1 MDHACMVGSV
11 IQPHAEPDTEHALA
25 SVVVAGAV
33 ARAGTFRPRRPR
45 ARKGGDGEMET
56 LQYMAASGVRA
67 GIRSTSARLV

>member
-1 MDHACMVGSV
+1 MV

-25 SVVVAGAV
+25 SAVVGWGA
-33 ARAGTFRPRRPR
+33 AAQWQAQWPGTFRPRRPR
-45 ARKGGDGEMET
+45 ARKAGDGEMET